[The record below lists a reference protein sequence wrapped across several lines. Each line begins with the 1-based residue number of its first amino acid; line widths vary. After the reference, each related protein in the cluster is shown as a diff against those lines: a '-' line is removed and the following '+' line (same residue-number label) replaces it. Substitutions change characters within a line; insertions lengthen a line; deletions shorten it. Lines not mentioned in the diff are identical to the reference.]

1 MLELYL
7 IHPSLPLLKLNKIW
21 KNIVFFESFAKMTT
35 NPVNQSLD
43 TIKEGVIPMLFNK
56 AKEALPITAICKR
69 RNSCG
74 VLNEY
79 G

>member
-1 MLELYL
+1 MENMVF
-7 IHPSLPLLKLNKIW
+7 LKVSTKW
-21 KNIVFFESFAKMTT
+21 SPFPKAGT